1 MKFTEEE
8 AYKELVA
15 QMTSK
20 GETLQISERTM
31 KAMLKRYYS
40 KFANDETELSDFV
53 KDNIDDFKEV
63 DGQTRKDN
71 ADFIK
76 NYQKANPIKKEE
88 HIDKPN
94 NEPKSELETLMA
106 EMAALKSKLEKTEKE
121 QVITSKKQSLLS
133 KMKELGVKDDE
144 WANAVLSKVN
154 ISEDID
160 VEAEANDY
168 LSIYNKVVASV
179 KPTTTPKDSHHTDTT
194 NSDFER
200 IRKEREKELEQLK
213 KI

>member
-71 ADFIK
+71 ADFVK

-88 HIDKPN
+88 HIDKPT
-94 NEPKSELETLMA
+94 NEPKSGLETLIA

-133 KMKELGVKDDE
+133 KMKELGVKDED